1 MPSYLNIN
9 ALSYKLDGKSIE
21 SIDALIILTKQRMS
35 GGYSRISKADLVSE
49 KLYGHH
55 TVALHAQYKIT
66 ATAEPYFT
74 DIGLG
79 RPARLG
85 HKVYKTTDLENPVLG
100 ESMGLEDEF
109 YADSSEVARTDY
121 LYVVTEYLNKKEIN
135 SASQYFTFDVQDI
148 PQASAVVEITTSKK
162 YADLNE
168 EVTLTANAN
177 MPITKYEWFSYEG
190 GKTKVGEGKTYTF
203 SKSTADYYYFTCQ
216 VTNEYGQKSN
226 AGIGNYVGL
235 YNKPTIAENEL
246 HFKEG
251 VKIDGYVLP
260 KNTGGEAD
268 RWEFTGTLPQGLRY
282 TRTQGFTGTPTE
294 AGVFPV
300 TATAENEYG
309 TDTKVIRLIVSKA
322 GAISTDSLPVRYKYR

>member
-1 MPSYLNIN
+1 M
-9 ALSYKLDGKSIE
+9 
-21 SIDALIILTKQRMS
+21 
-35 GGYSRISKADLVSE
+35 
-49 KLYGHH
+49 
-55 TVALHAQYKIT
+55 
-66 ATAEPYFT
+66 
-74 DIGLG
+74 
-79 RPARLG
+79 
-85 HKVYKTTDLENPVLG
+85 
-100 ESMGLEDEF
+100 
-109 YADSSEVARTDY
+109 ARTDY

-135 SASQYFTFDVQDI
+135 SAGQYFTFDVQDI
-148 PQASAVVEITTSKK
+148 PQASAAVEITTSKK

-177 MPITKYEWFSYEG
+177 MPITTYEWFYSEG
-190 GKTKVGEGKTYTF
+190 GNKVVVGNDETYTF
-203 SKSTADYYYFTCQ
+203 SKDTPGAYYYACQ

-226 AGIGNYVGL
+226 AGILNYVGL
-235 YNKPTIAENEL
+235 YNKPTIAENQL

-251 VKIDGYVLP
+251 VKIDDFVLP

-322 GAISTDSLPVRYKYR
+322 GAISTDSLPDCATNTANYEANLVYTGGGDVTWTLAAGALPEGLSLSMTEGLISGSRKKRPLLLYC